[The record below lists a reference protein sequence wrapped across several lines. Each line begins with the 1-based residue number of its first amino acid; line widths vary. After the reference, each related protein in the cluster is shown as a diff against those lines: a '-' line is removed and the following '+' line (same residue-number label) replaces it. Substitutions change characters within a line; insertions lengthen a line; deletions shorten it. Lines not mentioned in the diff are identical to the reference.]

1 MKVSLRMYC
10 YPLLNIKIT
19 INDMTIVDLLSMP
32 DASDI
37 HFDIP
42 KCKLTFESDS
52 SISGINLGEI

>member
-1 MKVSLRMYC
+1 
-10 YPLLNIKIT
+10 
-19 INDMTIVDLLSMP
+19 MTIVDLLSMP

-37 HFDIP
+37 HFDIS